1 MPMDLLTLMT
11 TLMAVFKRVDPHGR
25 QNEGAVD
32 V

>member
-1 MPMDLLTLMT
+1 MLLTPMA

-25 QNEGAVD
+25 LNEGAVD

>member
-1 MPMDLLTLMT
+1 MVLTLTT
-11 TLMAVFKRVDPHGR
+11 TLTAVFKRVNPHSR